1 MTSVKPE
8 VAEVP
13 DVAVSGKSVEQLEDI
28 LIHALHF
35 RNVSGISVSALDLI
49 RSLAVLDDIRMSQV
63 SVGRDESLSS
73 SL

>member
-8 VAEVP
+8 VAQVP
-13 DVAVSGKSVEQLEDI
+13 DVAVSWKSVEQLEDI
-28 LIHALHF
+28 LVHALHF
-35 RNVSGISVSALDLI
+35 WNVSGISVSALYLI
-49 RSLAVLDDIRMSQV
+49 RSLAVLDDIRMSKV